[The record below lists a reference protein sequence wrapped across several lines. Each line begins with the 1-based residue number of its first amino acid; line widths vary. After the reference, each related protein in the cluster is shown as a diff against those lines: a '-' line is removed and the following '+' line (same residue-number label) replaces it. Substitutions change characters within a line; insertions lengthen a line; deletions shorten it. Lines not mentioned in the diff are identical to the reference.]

1 MTASIDNRHFRELA
15 EKDPRDVCQ
24 RAQCQYDDQHQR
36 YLLTVWGDV
45 YAITPDR
52 AAIEPLAADAPPLH
66 DYLYLFMVHYLLH
79 AKAADPSGVWISE
92 KDIPGGA
99 AFFRGPHEI
108 PTHLIASGEG
118 GRIAFETHCRQWHG
132 QPLQMADAAY
142 RFLIAPRI
150 PVAVL
155 YWDGD
160 DDFAAEAKIHYD
172 RTVAAHLA
180 LDVIYA
186 LATGVCHR
194 WGQP

>member
-1 MTASIDNRHFRELA
+1 MKSLSVIMLATVFYLWFVNGLYAADETLRILENSEVRVLYETPRQSAAMRIKDVSPAMFRELENA
-15 EKDPRDVCQ
+15 TGLAFDFKPTVIPASSRQ
-24 RAQCQYDDQHQR
+24 R
-36 YLLTVWGDV
+36 L
-45 YAITPDR
+45 R
-52 AAIEPLAADAPPLH
+52 A
-66 DYLYLFMVHYLLH
+66 M
-79 AKAADPSGVWISE
+79 
-92 KDIPGGA
+92 
-99 AFFRGPHEI
+99 
-108 PTHLIASGEG
+108 G
-118 GRIAFETHCRQWHG
+118 GREAFETHCRQWHG

-155 YWDGD
+155 HWDGD

-194 WGQP
+194 LGQP